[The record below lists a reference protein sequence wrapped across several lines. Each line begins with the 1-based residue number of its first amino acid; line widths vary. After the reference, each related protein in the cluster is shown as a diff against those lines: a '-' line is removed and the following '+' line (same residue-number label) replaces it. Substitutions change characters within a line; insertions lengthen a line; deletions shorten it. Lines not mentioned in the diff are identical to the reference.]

1 MPHRP
6 TKNMKTNKSL
16 LSLLTILSGVIA
28 LISYVLVAVAVNYNF
43 DVFADPTLILTLP
56 EVNLLAL
63 KWSMITDVLGYYLLL
78 LPVIFFL
85 QNWMKDKTQWAKTLT
100 FCGTSYVLVGSIGA
114 AILGVAWP
122 LLIKEFQATSTP
134 ETRENIQLSFQLI
147 SELVYGGLWNLLGM
161 LVGGI
166 WWLGIGIFLQ
176 RNYKALGW
184 ATILLGFCSL
194 LDSVGGMLEL
204 KALSN
209 IGLNIY
215 LLLAPICAIWLGIVI
230 RKTTTS
236 DSLYL

>member
-1 MPHRP
+1 
-6 TKNMKTNKSL
+6 MKPNKSL
-16 LSLLTILSGVIA
+16 LGLLTILSGVIA
-28 LISYVLVAVAVNYNF
+28 FISYVLVAVAVNYNF
-43 DVFADPTLILTLP
+43 DVFSDPVLILSLP

-78 LPVIFFL
+78 LPAIFFL
-85 QNWMKDKTQWAKTLT
+85 QNWMEDKTQWAKALT

-114 AILGVAWP
+114 AILGVVWP
-122 LLIKEFQATSTP
+122 LLIKEFQATNAP
-134 ETRENIQLSFQLI
+134 ETRESIQLSFQLI

-166 WWLGIGIFLQ
+166 WWLGIGILLQ
-176 RNYKALGW
+176 RDYKVLGW
-184 ATILLGFCSL
+184 AIILLGFCSL

-204 KALSN
+204 KALSD

-215 LLLAPICAIWLGIVI
+215 LLLAPICAICLGIMI
-230 RKTTTS
+230 RKAATS